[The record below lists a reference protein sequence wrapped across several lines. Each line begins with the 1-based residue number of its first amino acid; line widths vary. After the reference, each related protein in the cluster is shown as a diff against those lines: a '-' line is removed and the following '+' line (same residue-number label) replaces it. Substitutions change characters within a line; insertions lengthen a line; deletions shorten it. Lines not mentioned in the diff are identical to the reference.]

1 MIGPP
6 SQIKKQNFQACVL
19 KWQIKL
25 ILPPIS
31 YKFINKPEVKYY
43 KSQGGKATYKL
54 PNVG

>member
-43 KSQGGKATYKL
+43 KSQGGKATY
-54 PNVG
+54 NYQM